1 METSEMRIRKKKKK
15 KAQGQIFLMQKTL
28 SNMPI
33 QKKNNI
39 H

>member
-1 METSEMRIRKKKKK
+1 METSEMRIRKKK

-33 QKKNNI
+33 QKK
-39 H
+39 

>member
-1 METSEMRIRKKKKK
+1 METSEMRIRKKKK

-33 QKKNNI
+33 QKK
-39 H
+39 

>member
-1 METSEMRIRKKKKK
+1 METSEMRIRKK

-33 QKKNNI
+33 QKNNI